1 MITHWFRRLVAP
13 AVVGALAAGGVA
25 GCSSSVND
33 AATISYTDASGKHT
47 LHITRSDFEA
57 ELRELTSNKKF
68 MKLLS
73 TQDRFKSGDSK
84 NSVDPDLS
92 ALWLTTLIRQKII
105 DAEFESQKLSVT
117 QNDRDSALNDEEGQN
132 GFGSKDVFTA
142 FSKSLQNTLV
152 EREARLIA
160 VSSGCASDKAVG
172 HILVAKKADADLI
185 YAALQKG
192 ARFADV
198 AKARSIDAGSAQQGG
213 LLGCLATG
221 EFVKEFQHAA
231 DTASLDLPTRPV
243 KTQFGYHVIVV
254 RKWQPSDSTNPA
266 LAQGLQQAAF
276 AALNARL
283 ASAKIKVDPRYGT
296 WDKGGQDQ
304 AAGVVPPKAPDVREG
319 RDSTT
324 TIPSAITTT
333 PGG

>member
-13 AVVGALAAGGVA
+13 ALVGALAVGGLA
-25 GCSSSVND
+25 GCSSSASD
-33 AATISYTDASGKHT
+33 AATINYTDASGKHT
-47 LHITRSDFEA
+47 LHITRDDFEA
-57 ELRELTSNKKF
+57 ELRSLTENKKF

-73 TQDRFKSGDSK
+73 TQDRFKGGDNK

-105 DAEFESQKLSVT
+105 DAEFETQKLSVT

-132 GFGSKDVFTA
+132 GFGSKEVFTA

-160 VSSGCASDKAVG
+160 VSSGCASNKAVG
-172 HILVAKKADADLI
+172 HILVNKKTDADLI

-192 ARFADV
+192 ARFADI
-198 AKARSIDAGSAQQGG
+198 AKAKSIDTGSAQQGG
-213 LLGCLATG
+213 LLGCLSTG
-221 EFVKEFQHAA
+221 EFVKEFQQAA
-231 DTASLDLPTRPV
+231 EKAPLDIPTKPV
-243 KTQFGYHVIVV
+243 KSQFGYHVIIV
-254 RKWQPSDSTNPA
+254 RKWQPADSANPA

-276 AALNARL
+276 SALNARL
-283 ASAKIKVDPRYGT
+283 ASAKIKIDPRYGT
-296 WDKGGQDQ
+296 WDKGGENQ
-304 AAGVVPPKAPDVREG
+304 AAAVVPPKSPDVKEG

-324 TIPSAITTT
+324 TTPSAVTTT